1 MIRDL
6 LGEERT
12 EYLLAEI
19 QPFVEN
25 LQELGWNE
33 IKPWGEFFAT
43 FKAPQ
48 WNVRHLEQRVTT
60 NFLYYRS
67 NYFTVCCAV
76 LILQILFSPMII
88 FSALLIYGLMTYLLH
103 IHHQPLIIGDITFDK
118 VGKQWLGLGLSFLIL
133 LVTGTLVK
141 LLWSALYAVLLCGL
155 HLLFRPRN
163 VSSKVNR
170 MYEEAKLNGYGGL
183 FNLHLPGES
192 KFDSKVDDDMLEAP
206 YVTEEDYDSKFGG
219 DLHHRKRGSGG
230 SGKYSEY

>member
-48 WNVRHLEQRVTT
+48 WNVRHLEQR
-60 NFLYYRS
+60 
-67 NYFTVCCAV
+67 
-76 LILQILFSPMII
+76 
-88 FSALLIYGLMTYLLH
+88 
-103 IHHQPLIIGDITFDK
+103 
-118 VGKQWLGLGLSFLIL
+118 
-133 LVTGTLVK
+133 